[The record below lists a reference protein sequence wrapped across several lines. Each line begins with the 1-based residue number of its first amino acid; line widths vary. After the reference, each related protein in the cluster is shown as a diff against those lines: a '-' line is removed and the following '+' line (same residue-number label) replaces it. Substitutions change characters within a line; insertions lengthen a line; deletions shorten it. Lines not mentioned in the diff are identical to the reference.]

1 MGSGNGEGVTSEMG
15 YVMVGIGAEAEAAAE
30 DSTAAALVEAAVAE
44 GAMTTTD
51 EMMGTADVATG
62 FSTEAMGRMDRVPLT
77 VVEEAGTTEEAGVTT
92 DEAGVSTEEAT
103 DSTDEEAAAVDGTT
117 TEEEVELGTTHNGA
131 VLSSLPT
138 VHEEASSVYSSK

>member
-15 YVMVGIGAEAEAAAE
+15 YVMVGIRAEAEAAVE
-30 DSTAAALVEAAVAE
+30 DSMAAALVEAAVAE
-44 GAMTTTD
+44 GAMTT
-51 EMMGTADVATG
+51 ADVATG
-62 FSTEAMGRMDRVPLT
+62 LSTEAMGKMDRVPLT

-103 DSTDEEAAAVDGTT
+103 DSTDEEAAAVDEAT